1 MVDDNRRQISFEPAK
16 NSFADFQKLE
26 EEQIKLANKVIKQD
40 AFSKLETIGGLD
52 VVFHQDKIYCSAVV
66 CNYKDMSILESQNA
80 EKDCKIRYIPG
91 FRAQREI
98 DILVEAYHKLR
109 QKPDVLLI
117 NASGTLHPR
126 RCGLASHLGILLD
139 QATIGITKNMLCGK
153 LMGGTVVLD
162 NETVGKEVIIDEKT
176 KPIYVS
182 VGHKVS
188 LDKSVEIV
196 KRCMLS
202 RHSLPEPLLLAK
214 QMLKKKTL

>member
-1 MVDDNRRQISFEPAK
+1 MTTLEELEREQLEFAKKVVRQDVIP
-16 NSFADFQKLE
+16 KLE
-26 EEQIKLANKVIKQD
+26 LVGGIDIFLDSDKV
-40 AFSKLETIGGLD
+40 
-52 VVFHQDKIYCSAVV
+52 YCGIVV
-66 CNYKDMSILESQNA
+66 CNYKDMHVIEEQSA

-98 DILVEAYHKLR
+98 DVLVEAYHKLK

-139 QATIGITKNMLCGK
+139 QATIGVTKSMLCGK
-153 LMGGTVVLD
+153 LINGTVVLD
-162 NETVGKEVIIDEKT
+162 NETVGKEVFVDEKA

-196 KRCMLS
+196 KNCM
-202 RHSLPEPLLLAK
+202 RKEHSLPEPLRLAN
-214 QMLKKKTL
+214 QGARKKSNVHS